1 MGIEAL
7 IKVEE
12 APRITQRID
21 PRRNTCKHILIKLT
35 KINYKEKILKVA
47 RNSHIELTKE
57 LLKG

>member
-21 PRRNTCKHILIKLT
+21 PRRNTRKHILIKLT
-35 KINYKEKILKVA
+35 KSNYKEKIFKAA
-47 RNSHIELTKE
+47 RKRHIELTKE
-57 LLKG
+57 LV

>member
-21 PRRNTCKHILIKLT
+21 PRRNTWKHILIKLT
-35 KINYKEKILKVA
+35 KSNYKEKILKVA
-47 RNSHIELTKE
+47 RKSHIELIKE